1 MDNKEF
7 IIRIYE
13 LKKNLLDRFK
23 SEENNKFLQILHIST
38 VITCGL
44 LALGNLKTISK
55 FYLVC
60 SVTLIFLAYFISYLE
75 ELSFMKENTDD
86 LTVEVHCLHKM
97 LSKENKD
104 ISYNEHKDDNQ
115 LRWTSFMLI
124 KAVCVGAVHVMIV
137 ISLIYNLDI
146 HELISTGLMQWMPGI
161 ICIAYVIYLCIRTAK
176 NNNT

>member
-7 IIRIYE
+7 LIRIYE
-13 LKKNLLDRFK
+13 LKKNLLDIFK
-23 SEENNKFLQILHIST
+23 TEENNKFLQILHIST

-60 SVTLIFLAYFISYLE
+60 SIILIFFAYFISYLE

-86 LTVEVHCLHKM
+86 LTFEVHCLHKM
-97 LSKENKD
+97 LSNETQD
-104 ISYNEHKDDNQ
+104 ISYMDHKDDNK

-137 ISLIYNLDI
+137 ISLIYSLDI
-146 HELISTGLMQWMPGI
+146 HELISIDLIQWLPGV
-161 ICIAYVIYLCIRTAK
+161 ICIAYVIYLYIKTAK

>member
-1 MDNKEF
+1 MDNKELL
-7 IIRIYE
+7 IKIYE
-13 LKKNLLDRFK
+13 LKKNLLDKFK

-86 LTVEVHCLHKM
+86 LTFEVHCLDKM
-97 LSKENKD
+97 ISNESKD
-104 ISYNEHKDDNQ
+104 ISYIDHKDDNQ

-124 KAVCVGAVHVMIV
+124 KAVCIGAVHVMIV
-137 ISLIYNLDI
+137 ISLIYSLDI
-146 HELISTGLMQWMPGI
+146 HELISIGLMQWMPGVV
-161 ICIAYVIYLCIRTAK
+161 CKDYVIYLYIKTTK